1 MRADRTTSGP
11 WPSLLLLGPTGS
23 GKTPLGEE
31 MERRGLEGR
40 PCLHFDFGAN
50 LRRLAAGPDQ
60 IGLLKAADLARIR
73 FSLATGALF
82 GDRDMPMIVGI
93 FRSFVEARGL
103 RPGTLLVL
111 NGLPR
116 HVGQAQ
122 GLAGTVSV
130 ERIVLL
136 EAEAPVILER
146 IRIDP
151 GGDRSGR
158 PDDSLDAVRKRLA
171 DYRER
176 TRPLLDFYGAQGV
189 PVLKIGVTAAMAA
202 AEMYGIL
209 AGEISK

>member
-82 GDRDMPMIVGI
+82 EDLDMPMIVGI
-93 FRSFVEARGL
+93 LRSFVEARGL

-158 PDDSLDAVRKRLA
+158 PDDSLGAVRKRLA
-171 DYRER
+171 DYGER
-176 TRPLLDFYGAQGV
+176 TRPLLDHYGAQGV
-189 PVLKIGVTAAMAA
+189 LMLKIGVTAAMTA

-209 AGEISK
+209 ADEASA

>member
-1 MRADRTTSGP
+1 MRAAEPRTAI
-11 WPSLLLLGPTGS
+11 LLLGPSGS

-31 MERRGLEGR
+31 LERRGLGGR

-60 IGLLKAADLARIR
+60 NGLLKAADLARIR
-73 FSLATGALF
+73 RSLATGTLF
-82 GDRDMPMIVGI
+82 EDRDMPMIVGI
-93 FRSFVEARGL
+93 FHSFVEAREF
-103 RPGTLLVL
+103 RSGTLLVL

-116 HVGQAQ
+116 HVGQAR

-136 EAEAPVILER
+136 EAEAQVILQR

-158 PDDSLDAVRKRLA
+158 ADDSLEAVGKRLA
-171 DYRER
+171 DYGDR
-176 TRPLLDFYGAQGV
+176 TRPLLDFYAAQGV
-189 PVLKIGVTAAMAA
+189 PVSKIGVTAAMAA
-202 AEMYGIL
+202 AEMYSIL
-209 AGEISK
+209 AGEVSS

>member
-1 MRADRTTSGP
+1 MRAVEP
-11 WPSLLLLGPTGS
+11 WPAILLLGPTGS

-31 MERRGLEGR
+31 LERRDLGSR
-40 PCLHFDFGAN
+40 PCVHFDFGAN

-60 IGLLKAADLARIR
+60 NGLLNAGDLARIR
-73 FSLATGALF
+73 ASLATGNLF
-82 GDRDMPMIVGI
+82 EDRDTPMIGRI
-93 FRSFVEARGL
+93 LSSFVEARGL

-116 HVGQAQ
+116 HAGQAR

-130 ERIVLL
+130 ERVVLL

-146 IRIDP
+146 LRIDP
-151 GGDRSGR
+151 GGDRAGR
-158 PDDSLDAVRKRLA
+158 PDDSLEAVRKRLA

-176 TRPLLDFYGAQGV
+176 TPPLLDFYGALGV
-189 PVLKIGVTAAMAA
+189 PVSKIGVTAAMAA

>member
-1 MRADRTTSGP
+1 MRAERRSSGP
-11 WPSLLLLGPTGS
+11 WPSFLLLGPTGS

-31 MERRGLEGR
+31 LERRGLEGR

-50 LRRLAAGPDQ
+50 LRKLAAGPDRT
-60 IGLLKAADLARIR
+60 GLLSAADLARIR
-73 FSLATGALF
+73 ASLATGNLF
-82 GDRDMPMIVGI
+82 EDRDMPMIIGI
-93 FRSFVEARGL
+93 LRSFAEL
-103 RPGTLLVL
+103 RDLHPGTLLIM

-116 HVGQAQ
+116 HVDQAR

-130 ERIVLL
+130 ERVVLL

-146 IRIDP
+146 IRSDP

-158 PDDSLDAVRKRLA
+158 ADDSLEAVRKRLA

-176 TRPLLDFYGAQGV
+176 TRPLLDHYEALGV
-189 PVLKIGVTAAMAA
+189 PVSKIGVTAAMLA

-209 AGEISK
+209 AGEVSQ

>member
-202 AEMYGIL
+202 SEMYGIL
-209 AGEISK
+209 AGEASA

>member
-122 GLAGTVSV
+122 GLAGTVLV

-189 PVLKIGVTAAMAA
+189 PVLKIGVTAAMTAS
-202 AEMYGIL
+202 EMYGIL
-209 AGEISK
+209 AGEASA

>member
-171 DYRER
+171 DYGER

>member
-93 FRSFVEARGL
+93 FRSFAEARGL

-202 AEMYGIL
+202 SEMYGIL
-209 AGEISK
+209 AGEASA